1 MAGEREAARARR
13 ILEARAA
20 QLAARR
26 GSTAEE
32 AAPRARLLAC
42 AVGAELCGIALDALA
57 EVLPAR
63 PWVPVAGA
71 APPVLG
77 AIGLAGRLC
86 SVVDLATALGLAA
99 EAPSPARGHLL
110 RLRRPARIAL
120 RVERALAVVEA
131 EPLPDARAGGVGGA
145 AVVGYAR
152 APAGSLGPGEALLG
166 LIDPEALLRP
176 LLSPAS
182 ASGA

>member
-1 MAGEREAARARR
+1 MAEEQAAARARR

-26 GSTAEE
+26 AGAAEE
-32 AAPRARLLAC
+32 APRARLLAC
-42 AVGAELCGIALDALA
+42 AVGAELCGIALDALS

-86 SVVDLATALGLAA
+86 SVVDLAAALGLAA
-99 EAPSPARGHLL
+99 EVPAPGRGHLL
-110 RLRRPARIAL
+110 RLRHPARIAL

-131 EPLPDARAGGVGGA
+131 KPLPGAQAGGVGGA